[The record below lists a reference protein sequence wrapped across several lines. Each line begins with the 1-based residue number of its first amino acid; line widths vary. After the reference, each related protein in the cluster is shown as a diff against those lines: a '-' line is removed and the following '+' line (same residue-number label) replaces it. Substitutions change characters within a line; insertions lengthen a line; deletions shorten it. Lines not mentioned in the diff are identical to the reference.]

1 MGKLDVSL
9 LRYLNPED
17 IRVLTAVEMGMKNH
31 EIVPV
36 NLISVIAKLRSG
48 GCHKILKNL
57 SEGYYLTYKGYDYL
71 ALKVFIKQGQI
82 SHFGSQI
89 GVGKE
94 SDVYVVCNDNGQ
106 QMALKIHRLGRNSFR
121 KLREKRDYLKQRNGF
136 SWLYLSRLAATK
148 EFAFLK
154 ALHKRD
160 FPVPTPV
167 SHNRHCV
174 LMELMRDHVPLN
186 QLCPLQTKESYQIIN
201 TNNNLLQWQSLFER
215 LMNLLMKLAACGLI
229 HCDFNE
235 FNLLF
240 NPSDLSDIVMI
251 DFPQIVSLDHPNAK
265 EYFERDVGGV
275 LNFFRRKLGLT
286 FETFPTFQDVITMSS
301 TQTESHQHNIKIA
314 AEKSIEQDMK
324 EESTSLM
331 DRFLTDSLLAKATN
345 TLSDNDFDSEKDP
358 YELIRLEPI
367 LEIAF
372 GPEDSY
378 GILGDDG
385 GNDNNNRYMRVFKK
399 RERIL
404 VDLPSWKSEEYNIN
418 YDKGG
423 SDSVDTDIATKCL
436 ESLRLGR
443 QKNHDNETQSI
454 ISNENSEISSKN
466 LADTT
471 VSTILEDRVVKERIK
486 RECRKNW
493 KNSKA
498 SKSEGNS
505 KIVDQGRRDHLLI
518 IKEERN
524 MNMCV

>member
-1 MGKLDVSL
+1 
-9 LRYLNPED
+9 
-17 IRVLTAVEMGMKNH
+17 MK
-31 EIVPV
+31 
-36 NLISVIAKLRSG
+36 
-48 GCHKILKNL
+48 
-57 SEGYYLTYKGYDYL
+57 
-71 ALKVFIKQGQI
+71 
-82 SHFGSQI
+82 
-89 GVGKE
+89 
-94 SDVYVVCNDNGQ
+94 
-106 QMALKIHRLGRNSFR
+106 
-121 KLREKRDYLKQRNGF
+121 
-136 SWLYLSRLAATK
+136 
-148 EFAFLK
+148 
-154 ALHKRD
+154 
-160 FPVPTPV
+160 
-167 SHNRHCV
+167 
-174 LMELMRDHVPLN
+174 
-186 QLCPLQTKESYQIIN
+186 
-201 TNNNLLQWQSLFER
+201 
-215 LMNLLMKLAACGLI
+215 
-229 HCDFNE
+229 
-235 FNLLF
+235 
-240 NPSDLSDIVMI
+240 
-251 DFPQIVSLDHPNAK
+251 
-265 EYFERDVGGV
+265 
-275 LNFFRRKLGLT
+275 
-286 FETFPTFQDVITMSS
+286 
-301 TQTESHQHNIKIA
+301 
-314 AEKSIEQDMK
+314 DMK

-524 MNMCV
+524 MNMY